1 MEFQTMKD
9 FAVDLIRKR
18 ILGGS
23 FKPGNRINIDRLS
36 RGSGIS
42 KTPIREAL
50 NKLVAEGLVC
60 YTPNIGYT
68 VYEMSLNEYFQI
80 YELQEML
87 EVHLSVQMIPF
98 RDFVDFETLGNINK
112 KLMTALEEGDITL
125 VQDCNDQFHINIYK
139 YYPNTKL
146 LDELAKIWSSVKI
159 QRHLMY
165 SSPLFV
171 KTVLMEHQDIAN
183 SLRTGNSENLEK
195 AVRNHFR
202 SGEKALL
209 NTLLNKDKGISEVR
223 TFITGR
229 HKQYA

>member
-1 MEFQTMKD
+1 MFQTKKD
-9 FAVDLIRKR
+9 LAADLIRKK

-23 FKPGNRINIDRLS
+23 FKPGNRINIDKFS
-36 RGSGIS
+36 RESGIS
-42 KTPIREAL
+42 KTPMREAL
-50 NKLVAEGLVC
+50 NKLMAEGLVC

-80 YELQEML
+80 YELQELL

-98 RDFVDFETLGNINK
+98 KDFVDFEALDKINK
-112 KLMTALEEGDITL
+112 KLMAALKEEDITL
-125 VQDCNDQFHINIYK
+125 VQDCNDQFHMNIYK

-146 LDELAKIWSSVKI
+146 LDQLAGIWSSVKI

-171 KTVLMEHQDIAN
+171 KTVLKEHQDIAE
-183 SLRTGNSENLEK
+183 SLRLGDPENLEK
-195 AVRNHFR
+195 AVRDHFR

-209 NTLLNKDKGISEVR
+209 DTLLKKDEGISEVR
-223 TFITGR
+223 TYITGR
-229 HKQYA
+229 HRQRL